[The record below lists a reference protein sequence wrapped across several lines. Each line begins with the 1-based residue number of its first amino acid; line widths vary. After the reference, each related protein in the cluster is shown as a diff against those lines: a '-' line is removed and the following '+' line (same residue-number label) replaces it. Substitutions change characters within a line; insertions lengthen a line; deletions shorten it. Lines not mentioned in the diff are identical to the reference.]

1 MYFLKIYAS
10 NCETVGK
17 MVRSVNEMY
26 LVILS
31 PAFCSNEA
39 SALPAFCNNEA
50 SALSKF
56 YLHPLRFIGTRL
68 DCTKQPKTEGSL
80 CWVTVAM

>member
-1 MYFLKIYAS
+1 MCFLEIYAS

-31 PAFCSNEA
+31 PDFGSNEA
-39 SALPAFCNNEA
+39 SALSN
-50 SALSKF
+50 F
-56 YLHPLRFIGTRL
+56 YLHPLRFVGTRL
-68 DCTKQPKTEGSL
+68 DYL
-80 CWVTVAM
+80 VNF